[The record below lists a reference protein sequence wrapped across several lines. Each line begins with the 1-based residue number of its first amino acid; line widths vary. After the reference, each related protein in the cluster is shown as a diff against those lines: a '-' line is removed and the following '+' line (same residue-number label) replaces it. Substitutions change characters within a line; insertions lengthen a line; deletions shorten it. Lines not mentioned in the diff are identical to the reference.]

1 MSCELSIPYYQA
13 KRDEGVMPLVFH
25 AVLAVTLLVS
35 KRRKP
40 MWQDVVD
47 RPCSNVVALTAAYH
61 WEPSVALMLA
71 TAT

>member
-1 MSCELSIPYYQA
+1 
-13 KRDEGVMPLVFH
+13 MPLVFH